1 MECDDLH
8 TQKIIQTTE
17 SYEDTMERFNC
28 SPNRYAVHPTN
39 TPNHFLAT
47 LTNATPFFP
56 STTSQPRTSPTDPER
71 RARQVGQSLHRVA
84 VELTVVVVVVVARPC
99 CGRCRC
105 RVLDAPPA
113 LLVTPPN
120 TYPPRNSR
128 SAGCVEWSRKT
139 SRNCRSSADQSP
151 PPPSAS
157 PETPAKTQTNPWV
170 KLPAETHGTIGV
182 PQSVAFPEAFQRHV
196 ERFHGR
202 EIQI

>member
-1 MECDDLH
+1 MDFISKWSSKHKSPLRVIPQCILDRY
-8 TQKIIQTTE
+8 TT
-17 SYEDTMERFNC
+17 
-28 SPNRYAVHPTN
+28 HPTN

-84 VELTVVVVVVVARPC
+84 VELTVVVVVVVARPAVVVV
-99 CGRCRC
+99 GVASLMHRQHSSSP
-105 RVLDAPPA
+105 LP
-113 LLVTPPN
+113 TP
-120 TYPPRNSR
+120 TPRGTVDQR
-128 SAGCVEWSRKT
+128 DGVEWSRKT

-157 PETPAKTQTNPWV
+157 PETPAKTQTNPWM

-182 PQSVAFPEAFQRHV
+182 PQSVAFPGGVSATMSNDSTDVKFKFKSE
-196 ERFHGR
+196 
-202 EIQI
+202 

>member
-1 MECDDLH
+1 MSSKHKSPLRVIPSNAFLTDILR
-8 TQKIIQTTE
+8 IQQT
-17 SYEDTMERFNC
+17 R
-28 SPNRYAVHPTN
+28 
-39 TPNHFLAT
+39 
-47 LTNATPFFP
+47 
-56 STTSQPRTSPTDPER
+56 
-71 RARQVGQSLHRVA
+71 QSLSSHLHERDAPLPLHYVAAPHIPHRSGTTRAPSWPVA
-84 VELTVVVVVVVARPC
+84 ASRRCRTDCCSSSRCRAPC

-157 PETPAKTQTNPWV
+157 PETPAKTQTNPWM